1 MVFRLYLT
9 SNSGLNK
16 VIIQAIGRICRTNIK
31 ASKIHILADTS
42 IRKHLTKFSLPEDVI
57 PVREYTAILE
67 SVNDSTNLIHDDDY
81 YEKMKLEDEYL
92 LSTDTIYRQHLMIES
107 IETISNATLKTTI
120 KELLIKRDISSR
132 TLNLFDWSKLQ
143 LTGIWTFAAWDEDAG
158 HVIFMEI
165 SVLAYKA
172 RAKFVEK

>member
-1 MVFRLYLT
+1 
-9 SNSGLNK
+9 
-16 VIIQAIGRICRTNIK
+16 
-31 ASKIHILADTS
+31 
-42 IRKHLTKFSLPEDVI
+42 
-57 PVREYTAILE
+57 
-67 SVNDSTNLIHDDDY
+67 
-81 YEKMKLEDEYL
+81 MKLEDEYL